1 MEKANLAQA
10 YEGSYYTIVG
20 AGGDLAEWQ
29 TGVEEELVKRG
40 IGKPAA
46 WFQTTGGA
54 INDYAAEHGEVTDP
68 FPKDLTCILFSLA
81 GLDGAKLATFK
92 LMAGDRWFDDI
103 VQNMVETADDDDE
116 DDEE

>member
-20 AGGDLAEWQ
+20 TGGDLAEWQ
-29 TGVEEELVKRG
+29 TGVEEELEKRG
-40 IGKPAA
+40 VGKPAA

-68 FPKDLTCILFSLA
+68 FPADFTCLMFSLD
-81 GLDGAKLATFK
+81 GLNGAKLAVFK
-92 LMAGDRWFDDI
+92 LLAGDRWFDDI
-103 VQNMVETADDDDE
+103 VDNMVETADDDDE